1 MVRFARSARSS
12 RQTPAPS
19 AARTSLLALLAFFG
33 LALPL
38 RAAVQFPQTIVGN
51 TSTSQTVPITVTT
64 AGQLSA
70 VNVLTSGV
78 TGLDFTGAGAGN
90 CATGSNVSA
99 GQICSFPVSLQP
111 RFPGQRVGAV
121 VLVNASG
128 AVLGSTSLA
137 GTATG
142 PLGLFV
148 PGTIQTVAGDSQW
161 IYRGDGQPATASPIF
176 LPFGIAVDGGGNL
189 FIADSNNNRIRR
201 VDAHSGL
208 MSTYAGNGNAG
219 ASGDGGAA
227 TSASVNQPTSIVID
241 GAGNL
246 YFTDSANHAV
256 RRVDAGSGIITTVAG
271 RLGIQGYTGDG
282 GAATSALLN
291 TPDGLALDSSGV
303 LYVADSGNNVV
314 RRVDP
319 VTGRITGFAGNHVA
333 AYLGDGGPATSA
345 SLSAPWSITVS
356 PIGEVYIADQSNHAI
371 RKVALNGTIATVIGN
386 GTSGF
391 SGDGGPGSG
400 ATLNSPASV
409 AIDVAG
415 NLYIADSG
423 NNRVRKVNASTGIIS
438 TVVGNS
444 TESFSGDG
452 GPADQAGLYGP
463 YALVLDGAGDL
474 LISDVFHNRIREI
487 SSTSANL
494 NYPTMRVNRVSATQ
508 DVTLE
513 NDGNAPLNI
522 AAVQAVTN
530 AEVDPA
536 TTCLV
541 TQPLATSDTC
551 VVGAQFAPTSTGA
564 PVQGLI
570 RIASDSPNTPQTI
583 NLSGTVLTLDPA
595 TAVIQSSGSPSAFGA
610 PVTFTATLT
619 SPGVT
624 PTGSISFLD
633 GSTSIGTTTLNSSGV
648 GQITTASL
656 ALGTH
661 TITVSY
667 AGDTN
672 NAPGTSGNLTQV
684 VKNGTTVLLQ
694 SSNNP
699 SSAQSPV
706 TFTATAV
713 AVSGTATGLVTFLDG
728 SNSIGTANLDSS
740 GTASFT
746 TSSLAV
752 GPHRITASYSGDAN
766 SLGNT
771 SGPVNQTVQKSSSAT
786 TLSSSNTD
794 STFSVGVTLTANVTS
809 QTAGIPTGTVSF
821 MDGSSTVGTAPLN
834 ASGVASLT
842 TATLAVGSHSL
853 TAVYS
858 GDSNSGVSTSGTVA
872 QTVEK
877 ITTATVLS
885 SNPNPS
891 AAGATVHL
899 SATVTASLTPAGTPL
914 TGAVTFTDGSN
925 TLGTSNLDGAGVAT
939 LDVSALAL
947 GPHTIAANYTGA
959 TDFGAST
966 SAAVT
971 QMVQLASSSATLSA
985 SPNPAIAGATLTFTA
1000 TVTSSGSAPTGAVTF
1015 KDGATVLGQ
1024 ATLNLQ
1030 GVATFAISTLGTG
1043 THAITAIYA
1052 GDSNNQ
1058 PTSASLSVTLQ
1069 QATTSVALTT
1079 SGSPVTVGLPVT
1091 FHATVTGNGG
1101 SISGSVTF
1109 NDGSSP
1115 IGSGTLNGSGVA
1127 TFTTTSLPVGSHTI
1141 TATYTGDP
1149 NNASATSAAVTEVI
1163 QKATTTTS
1171 ISSTASTT
1179 TQGSPVQFAAQVT
1192 SNSGTPTG
1200 SVQFFDGTNS
1210 LGTSTL
1216 NAAGVATYNT
1226 SSLSVGQHNISAVY
1240 SGDANDNASASAV
1253 LTQVIQP
1260 ITIVGV
1266 TADHNPA
1273 STGALVTFTAGV
1285 SGANTIPTGTV
1296 TFHDGSAVLGVS
1308 NLNGAGVATLSTAA
1322 LSAGTHI
1329 ITASYAG
1336 DANNNASTSQPYTET
1351 LQQATTQTVLALS
1364 STTAA
1369 VAAPVTISATVTGT
1383 GGTPGGHVTFFDGA
1397 NVLSIVNL
1405 NSAGTA
1411 SSTFTS
1417 LALGPHTITASYSG
1431 DGNDAASSSGPQ
1443 VLTIQR
1449 EVASL
1454 TIASATNPTVG
1465 GNPATFT
1472 ANLRSPSAT
1481 VSGTITWSDGGA
1493 VVATT
1498 PVSGNGGSTWTTS
1511 SLTPGQHTLTASYS
1525 GDGTNNPAT
1534 SSPLIQT
1541 VQQATSAISFTSSRN
1556 PATIGDTLSF
1566 AIAVTGTGGQ
1576 TTGSVTLKDGSAVV
1590 ATGSIDASGNATLTT
1605 SSLSAGSH
1613 VLTAVYAG
1621 DSYHAGAQSTP
1632 ITEVVYQS
1640 TASSLTSSANPS
1652 VGGNAVVFTATIAVT
1667 TGVPV
1672 SGTVTFK
1679 DGSAVLGSSPINTS
1693 GVATFSTSSLAP
1705 GQHGISATYT
1715 GDSLNQP
1722 STTAVL
1728 VQTVQSIST
1737 TTSLASSANP
1747 ASAGSPVTLT
1757 AQITGSGVLPTGSV
1771 TFQDG
1776 SVVLGTA
1783 SVAGSVATL
1792 TTAALSPG
1800 QHVLLA
1806 IYAGDTN
1813 HLTSTSNPLLQSV
1826 NQHTSTVL
1834 TSSANPAVAGAPI
1847 TFAVSVSNG
1856 ATTPPTGSVSLLD
1869 GSTTLATAVLGGTG
1883 SATFTLS
1890 NLAVGQ
1896 HMLTAVYSGDPQNG
1910 PATSN
1915 PVAETIQQ
1923 GASSVALTSSANPA
1937 LIGAPVTLSVAVT
1950 GTGSQTSGNVVIK
1963 DGATVLATVALD
1975 AHGFATTTT
1984 SNLAAGTHT
1993 LTATYAGDANHPSAQ
2008 SLPLVELIDQ
2018 ATTIALTSNNNP
2030 SLGGT
2035 PVVFTATIV
2044 VTTGVPVTGTVVFH
2058 DGSNVL
2064 GSGPIS
2070 ASGVATFT
2078 TSALTPGQHGITAT
2092 YTGDSLNQAS
2102 PVAGLVQTV
2111 STVSTVTTLASTAN
2125 PAIFGSP
2132 LTLTAQISGTGV
2144 PPTGSVTFQDGS
2156 TSLGTGTVT
2165 NGAATLTTSSLG
2177 PGQHVLVAIYN
2188 GDTDHVTST
2197 STPLLETVQQRTTV
2211 SLTSSANPALA
2222 ANAVTFTI
2230 AVNTGAGT
2238 VSPTGSVT
2246 LLDGSTSI
2254 GTAILSASGAASF
2267 TLNNLSVGQ
2276 HALSATYTGDGQN
2289 FAGSSPVLT
2298 ETVGLH
2304 TSTDVLTVSSS
2315 TVVQGQPLTLVAT
2328 LSGDGPVPP
2337 SGSIVF
2343 SAAGATLGTA
2353 ALNASGIA
2361 TLTVTPAL
2369 GSYSIIAT
2377 YQGDSL
2383 YKGSVSAAVSTT
2395 VIEPTHFT
2403 ITLTP
2408 NTMSLQSRQHNT
2420 IQLSFSSVQ
2429 GFTDNLALGCVG
2441 LPNAATCTFSSDHV
2455 NLASDGKQTVSLTI
2469 DTGSPLTA
2477 GGLAQ
2482 NKTPALS
2489 GIALSILPGGLLLAL
2504 TLRRSRKTRKL
2515 LGSLLAILLFAVSMA
2530 VSGCGGLQVN
2540 GTAPGSYTFKVT
2552 AIGSKTAATQSAPM
2566 TLTVTQ

>member
-1 MVRFARSARSS
+1 MVRSARSP
-12 RQTPAPS
+12 RQTLPPS
-19 AARTSLLALLAFFG
+19 AALRFTLSTALTLIALG
-33 LALPL
+33 LPL
-38 RAAVQFPQTIVGN
+38 HAAVQFPQTIVGN
-51 TSTSQTVPITVTT
+51 TSTSQTIPITVTAT
-64 AGQLSA
+64 GQLTA

-78 TGLDFTGAGAGN
+78 SGLDFAGAGAGN
-90 CATGSNVSA
+90 CATGTSVTA
-99 GQICSFPVSLQP
+99 GQICSFPVSFQP
-111 RFPGQRVGAV
+111 RFPGQRVGAI
-121 VLVNASG
+121 VLVNSSG
-128 AVLGSTSLA
+128 LVLGSTSLA
-137 GTATG
+137 GAATG

-161 IYRGDGQPATASPIF
+161 IYRGDGQPATSSPIF
-176 LPFGIAVDGGGNL
+176 LPFGIAVDGGGDL

-201 VDAHSGL
+201 VDAASRI

-219 ASGDGGAA
+219 ASGDGAAA
-227 TSASVNQPTSIVID
+227 TSASLNQPTSIAID

-246 YFTDSANHAV
+246 YFADSANHAV
-256 RRVDAGSGIITTVAG
+256 RRVDAASRIITTVAG
-271 RLGIQGYTGDG
+271 RLGIQGYTGDNG
-282 GAATSALLN
+282 PATSALLN

-303 LYVADSGNNVV
+303 LYIADSGNNVV

-319 VTGRITGFAGNHVA
+319 ITGQIIAFAGNHAA
-333 AYLGDGGPATSA
+333 AYTGDGGPAISA
-345 SLSAPWSITVS
+345 SLSAPWSVTVS
-356 PIGEVYIADQSNHAI
+356 SIGEVYIADQSNHAI
-371 RKVALNGTIATVIGN
+371 RKVALNGTISTVIGN

-423 NNRVRKVNASTGIIS
+423 NNRVRKVNAASGIIT

-463 YALVLDGAGDL
+463 YALVLDSAGDL

-487 SSTSANL
+487 SSTGANL
-494 NYPTMRVNRVSATQ
+494 NYPTMRVNRISATQ
-508 DVTLE
+508 NVTLE

-530 AEVDPA
+530 AQVDPA

-541 TQPLATSDTC
+541 TQPLAISYTC
-551 VVGAQFAPTSTGA
+551 VVGAQFAPTVTGA

-570 RIASDSPNTPQTI
+570 RIASDSPNIPQTI

-595 TAVIQSSGSPSAFGA
+595 TATLQSSGSPSAFGA

-619 SPGVT
+619 SPGIT
-624 PTGSISFLD
+624 PSGSISFLD
-633 GSTSIGTTTLNSSGV
+633 GNTSIGTTTLNSSGV

-656 ALGTH
+656 ALGSH

-706 TFTATAV
+706 TFTANAV
-713 AVSGTATGLVTFLDG
+713 AVSGTATGLITFLDG

-740 GTASFT
+740 GAATLT
-746 TSSLAV
+746 TSNLGV
-752 GPHRITASYSGDAN
+752 GSHRITASYSGDAN

-771 SGPVNQTVQKSSSAT
+771 SGPVTQIVQKSSSAT

-794 STFSVGVTLTANVTS
+794 STFSIGVTFTATVTS

-821 MDGSSTVGTAPLN
+821 MDGSSTVGTTPLN
-834 ASGVASLT
+834 ASGVATLT
-842 TATLAVGSHSL
+842 TGTLAVGSHSL
-853 TAVYS
+853 TSVYS
-858 GDSNSGVSTSGTVA
+858 GDSNSSISTSPTVA

-877 ITTATVLS
+877 ITTSTVLS
-885 SNPNPS
+885 SSPNPS
-891 AAGATVHL
+891 AAGAAVHL
-899 SATVTASLTPAGTPL
+899 SATVTPSLTPAGTPL

-925 TLGTSNLDGAGVAT
+925 TLGTGTITGGVAT

-947 GPHTIAANYTGA
+947 GPHTIAATYSGA
-959 TDFGAST
+959 ANFSAST

-971 QMVQLASSSATLSA
+971 EMVQLATSSATLSA
-985 SPNPAIAGATLTFTA
+985 SPSPAIAGANLTFTA
-1000 TVTSSGSAPTGAVTF
+1000 TVTSTGSTPTGSVTF
-1015 KDGATVLGQ
+1015 KDGAIVLGQ
-1024 ATLNLQ
+1024 ATLNPQ
-1030 GVATFAISTLGTG
+1030 GIATFPISTLGTG

-1052 GDSNNQ
+1052 GDTNNQ
-1058 PTSASLSVTLQ
+1058 STSASLSLGVQ
-1069 QATTSVALTT
+1069 QATTSVTFT
-1079 SGSPVTVGLPVT
+1079 SSGSPVTVGLPVT
-1091 FHATVTGNGG
+1091 FHATVSGNGG
-1101 SISGSVTF
+1101 AISGSATF
-1109 NDGSSP
+1109 YDGSTP
-1115 IGSGTLNGSGVA
+1115 LGSATLNGSGA
-1127 TFTTTSLPVGSHTI
+1127 ASFTTTSLPVGSHTI

-1149 NNASATSAAVTEVI
+1149 NNASATSTALTEVV

-1179 TQGSPVQFAAQVT
+1179 TQGSPVQFAAQVA
-1192 SNSGTPTG
+1192 SNSGTPGG
-1200 SVQFFDGTNS
+1200 SVQFFDGTTS

-1226 SSLSVGQHNISAVY
+1226 SSLIVGQHNITAVY
-1240 SGDANDNASASAV
+1240 GGDTNDNASASAI

-1260 ITIVGV
+1260 ITIVGIS
-1266 TADHNPA
+1266 ADRNPA

-1296 TFHDGSAVLGVS
+1296 TFHDGPAVLGVS
-1308 NLNGAGVATLSTAA
+1308 NLNGAGVATLSTAT
-1322 LSAGTHI
+1322 LGAGTHT

-1369 VAAPVTISATVTGT
+1369 VASPVTISATVTGT
-1383 GGTPGGHVTFFDGA
+1383 GGTPGGHVTLLDGA
-1397 NVLSIVNL
+1397 TVLSIVNL
-1405 NSAGTA
+1405 TSTGTA
-1411 SSTFTS
+1411 SSTFTN

-1431 DGNDAASSSGPQ
+1431 DPNDAASASSPQ

-1454 TIASATNPTVG
+1454 TIASVINPTVG
-1465 GNPATFT
+1465 GQPVTFT

-1481 VSGTITWSDGGA
+1481 VSGSITWSDGST

-1525 GDGTNNPAT
+1525 GDGTNSPAT

-1541 VQQATSAISFTSSRN
+1541 VQQATSTITFTSSRN
-1556 PATIGDTLSF
+1556 PATLGDTVSF
-1566 AIAVTGTGGQ
+1566 ATTVIGTGSQ
-1576 TTGSVTLKDGSAVV
+1576 PTGSVTLKDGSAVV
-1590 ATGSIDASGNATLTT
+1590 ATGTVDASGNATLTT

-1613 VLTAVYAG
+1613 TLTAVYAG
-1621 DSYHAGAQSTP
+1621 DSFHAAAQSTP
-1632 ITEVVYQS
+1632 ITELIYQS

-1652 VGGNAVVFTATIAVT
+1652 VGGNAVLFTATIAVT

-1672 SGTVTFK
+1672 TGIVTFK
-1679 DGSAVLGSSPINTS
+1679 DGAAILGSSPINSS

-1705 GQHGISATYT
+1705 GQHGISATYS
-1715 GDSLNQP
+1715 GDTLNQP
-1722 STTAVL
+1722 SATTVL

-1747 ASAGSPVTLT
+1747 ASAGSPITLT
-1757 AQITGSGVLPTGSV
+1757 AQITGTGVAPSGSV

-1783 SVAGSVATL
+1783 NVSGSVATL
-1792 TTAALSPG
+1792 TTSALTPG

-1806 IYAGDTN
+1806 IYAGDTH
-1813 HLTSTSNPLLQSV
+1813 HLTSTSNPLLESV
-1826 NQHTSTVL
+1826 NQHTATTL
-1834 TSSANPAVAGAPI
+1834 TSSANPAVAGTPI
-1847 TFAVSVSNG
+1847 NLAVSVANG
-1856 ATTPPTGSVSLLD
+1856 TTTSPTGSVSLLD
-1869 GSTTLATAVLGGTG
+1869 GATTLATAVLSGTG
-1883 SATFTLS
+1883 SASFTLA
-1890 NLAVGQ
+1890 NLTVGQ

-1923 GASSVALTSSANPA
+1923 GTSAVALTSSANPA
-1937 LIGAPVTLSVAVT
+1937 LIGAPVTLAVVVT
-1950 GTGSQTSGNVVIK
+1950 GTGSQPAGNVVIK
-1963 DGATVLATVALD
+1963 DGATVLATVTLD
-1975 AHGFATTTT
+1975 AHGLATTST
-1984 SNLAAGTHT
+1984 STLAAGSHT

-2008 SLPLVELIDQ
+2008 SLPLSELIDQ
-2018 ATTIALTSNNNP
+2018 ATTIALTSSNNP
-2030 SLGGT
+2030 SLGGS

-2044 VTTGVPVTGTVVFH
+2044 VTTGIPVTGTVVFH
-2058 DGSNVL
+2058 DGSNTL
-2064 GSGPIS
+2064 GSSPIS
-2070 ASGVATFT
+2070 TSGVATFT
-2078 TSALTPGQHGITAT
+2078 TSSLTPGQHGITAT
-2092 YTGDSLNQAS
+2092 YSGDSLNQAS

-2125 PAIFGSP
+2125 PAIFGNP

-2144 PPTGSVTFQDGS
+2144 APTGSVTFQDGS
-2156 TSLGTGTVT
+2156 AILGTGTVN
-2165 NGAATLTTSSLG
+2165 NGAATLTTSALA

-2197 STPLLETVQQRTTV
+2197 STPLLETVQQRTTI
-2211 SLTSSANPALA
+2211 SLAASANPSLA
-2222 ANAVTFTI
+2222 ANAVIFSI
-2230 AVNTGAGT
+2230 AVNTGTGT
-2238 VSPTGSVT
+2238 VTPTGSVT
-2246 LLDGSTSI
+2246 LLDGSTNI
-2254 GTAILSASGAASF
+2254 GTAILSATGTASF

-2276 HALSATYTGDGQN
+2276 HSISATYTGDGQN
-2289 FAGSSPVLT
+2289 FAGASPVLT

-2304 TSTDVLTVSSS
+2304 TSTNVLTVSSAN
-2315 TVVQGQPLTLVAT
+2315 VVQGDPLTLVAT

-2343 SAAGATLGTA
+2343 SAAGKTLGTA

-2361 TLTVTPAL
+2361 TLTVSPAL
-2369 GSYSIIAT
+2369 GAYSIIAT
-2377 YQGDSL
+2377 YQGDGL

-2395 VIEPTHFT
+2395 VVEPTHFT
-2403 ITLTP
+2403 ITLSP

-2420 IQLSFSSVQ
+2420 IQLSFASVQ
-2429 GFTDNLALGCVG
+2429 GFTDILALGCVG

-2455 NLASDGKQTVSLTI
+2455 NLAAGGKQTVSLTI

-2477 GGLAQ
+2477 GGVAENRTSTLR
-2482 NKTPALS
+2482 
-2489 GIALSILPGGLLLAL
+2489 GIALCILPGGLLLGF
-2504 TLRRSRKTRKL
+2504 TLRRSQKSRKL
-2515 LGSLLAILLFAVSMA
+2515 LSSLLALLLFAVSIA

-2540 GTAPGSYTFKVT
+2540 GTAPGSYTFHVT